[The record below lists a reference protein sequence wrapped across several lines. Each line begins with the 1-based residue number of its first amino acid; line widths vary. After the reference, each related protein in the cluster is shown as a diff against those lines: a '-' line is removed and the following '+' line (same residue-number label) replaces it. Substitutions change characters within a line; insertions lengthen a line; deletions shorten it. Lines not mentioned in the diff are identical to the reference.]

1 MRTFTALI
9 LAVSLATPA
18 LAQSDA
24 PLAPRDPVVAANPSP
39 ANVKVRLVE
48 HLIGTDA
55 AAPDGR
61 KVGAV
66 ENILVKP
73 DGTVAGLVLEWG
85 GVAGIG
91 ERRVALPWNEAKL
104 TTGAKQVVVD
114 ADRNKLESM
123 PQYDTDTPAASGIDP
138 DVKPLR

>member
-1 MRTFTALI
+1 MRTLTALI
-9 LAVSLATPA
+9 LAASVATPA
-18 LAQSDA
+18 LAQSNT
-24 PLAPRDPVVAANPSP
+24 PLAPHDPVVAANPSP

-55 AAPDGR
+55 TAPDGR

-66 ENILVKP
+66 ENLLVKP

-85 GVAGIG
+85 GVAGLG

-104 TTGAKQVVVD
+104 STGAKQVVVD
-114 ADRNKLESM
+114 ADRGTLEAM
-123 PQYDTDTPAASGIDP
+123 PQYDADTPAASGVDP